1 MIYQIRFS
9 ALLLSRCLDI
19 VINQTGSCA
28 WRHLSR
34 CRQNDNG
41 MSDSDGKISIWRDE
55 KLIEVGDKIK
65 IIKAQRGAYGA
76 NGRCGYVIDKP
87 DKKPSGYNGLSY
99 DKSGLFVKLEDGSTW
114 NVGIEIQYEI
124 LQKRDSKM
132 SGNTYYELIERLKAY
147 EDTGLEPK
155 DVTTAKSLAIQ
166 YLRQT
171 IAENDRSVKLGR
183 RYEIDVTCICE
194 ANKDLEKVL
203 LKLAAGYH
211 ENLTFNRGGR

>member
-1 MIYQIRFS
+1 MGKPN
-9 ALLLSRCLDI
+9 
-19 VINQTGSCA
+19 IN
-28 WRHLSR
+28 
-34 CRQNDNG
+34 
-41 MSDSDGKISIWRDE
+41 IWRDE

-211 ENLTFNRGGR
+211 EN

>member
-1 MIYQIRFS
+1 MGKPN
-9 ALLLSRCLDI
+9 
-19 VINQTGSCA
+19 INV
-28 WRHLSR
+28 
-34 CRQNDNG
+34 
-41 MSDSDGKISIWRDE
+41 WRDE

-211 ENLTFNRGGR
+211 ENKWNDGSGNCGCDGIYISDAETGEPMCMSAEFSED